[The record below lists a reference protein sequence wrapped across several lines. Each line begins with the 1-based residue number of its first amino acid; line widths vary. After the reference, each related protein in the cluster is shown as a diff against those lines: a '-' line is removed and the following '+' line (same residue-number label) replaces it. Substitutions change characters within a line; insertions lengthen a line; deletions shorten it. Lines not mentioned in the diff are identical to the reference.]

1 MPLPTF
7 TRKSNTSQIS
17 EALKAE
23 GAAIVSKLADE
34 SLVEA
39 VVSQLRPVFDSRG
52 RQFENDFNGYS
63 TLRLADVLAHS
74 PAAAD
79 LIADDTITDI
89 IDPVLLPFCLSYR
102 IGSTT
107 GIDIHP
113 GEGSQTL
120 HTDGSIYPMRVPG
133 VEWQVSVM
141 WALDDFTEENGAT
154 RVIPRSHRQMNPD
167 PVDGAMAEQAIMP
180 KGSALLYL
188 GSVVHG
194 GGENRSSRPRM
205 GLVNTYALG
214 WLRQE
219 VNQYLTLK
227 RETVM
232 RYPEK
237 LRRLMGY
244 QCHGPYLGRFE
255 GDPDD
260 YWYNKH
266 KERSHKH

>member
-7 TRKSNTSQIS
+7 SRDANALDIS
-17 EALKAE
+17 DSLKTEGVALVANM
-23 GAAIVSKLADE
+23 VSD
-34 SLVEA
+34 SLVER
-39 VVSQLRPVFDSRG
+39 VSKELRPAFDAQG

-63 TLRLADVLAHS
+63 TLRLADVLEHS
-74 PAAAD
+74 PTAAH
-79 LIADDTITDI
+79 LIAHDKITDI
-89 IDPVLLPFCLSYR
+89 IDEVLLPFCINYR

-113 GEGSQTL
+113 GEGEQTL
-120 HTDGSIYPMRVPG
+120 HTDGSIYPVRIPG

-154 RVIPRSHRQMNPD
+154 RVVLRSHRQMNPD
-167 PVDGAMAEQAIMP
+167 PVDDSKVEPAIMP

-188 GSVVHG
+188 GSVIHG
-194 GGENRSSRPRM
+194 GGENRSNRPRM

-219 VNQYLTLK
+219 VNQYLTLN

-244 QCHGPYLGRFE
+244 QGHGPYLGRFE

-260 YWYNKH
+260 YWFNKH
-266 KERSHKH
+266 KERSHKS